1 MKNYLNLLPF
11 VVITTLL
18 AIGAY
23 HTINRHL
30 ELRKQLQAT
39 RLRLQE
45 LQSQHKF
52 ELYRL
57 TAALIKSQREAL
69 ACQLEKEKNE
79 TIPRSNE
86 DRT

>member
-11 VVITTLL
+11 VVITILL

-69 ACQLEKEKNE
+69 ACQLQKEKNE
-79 TIPRSNE
+79 KDT
-86 DRT
+86 TTK